1 MNNKQ
6 TRMFFEN
13 ADFAL
18 YRTSFEQD
26 GDEINE
32 YFKELKNNLSIK

>member
-1 MNNKQ
+1 
-6 TRMFFEN
+6 MFFEN

-26 GDEINE
+26 DDEINE
-32 YFKELKNNLSIK
+32 YFKELKNDLSIK